1 MPPKKVEKDTVSI
14 TQVREM
20 LQQQNK
26 FFLDM
31 LQQQER
37 TFKSFVEMIM
47 DIQNKRGDEMMKEL
61 QELKM
66 SVQFTQKDVDDLKKE
81 LSPLSVENKTAGGD
95 INTLSQCLQS
105 ITMKTDYLEGQSRI
119 NNLGSHL

>member
-61 QELKM
+61 Q
-66 SVQFTQKDVDDLKKE
+66 
-81 LSPLSVENKTAGGD
+81 
-95 INTLSQCLQS
+95 
-105 ITMKTDYLEGQSRI
+105 
-119 NNLGSHL
+119 

>member
-47 DIQNKRGDEMMKEL
+47 DIQNQRGDEMMKEL